1 MVLPAL
7 IWMFCVNIVPMG
19 GVIMAFEDYN
29 PGLGLLKSPWI
40 GLENFEY
47 MFRLKDVKNILGN
60 TFFIAFFKIIGNLAV
75 PIIFA
80 LLLNEV
86 KQMKFKRTA
95 QTIVYLPHFLSWV
108 ALGGMLL
115 EIFGLYGP
123 VNAIAGHLTGNRIL
137 FFQEGGLFRTLVIGS
152 DIWKNFGF
160 NAIVYLAALTGINQ
174 ELYEAVAID
183 GAGKWKRMIHITLP
197 GIKGTIV
204 LMLVLGLGNILNAG
218 FDQIYNIY
226 NPAVYE
232 TADIIDTWVYRAGL
246 VDLQFSL
253 ASAVGLLKSVVGF
266 TTISISYALAYKF
279 AGYRIF

>member
-7 IWMFCVNIVPMG
+7 IWIFCVNIVPMG
-19 GVIMAFEDYN
+19 GVVMAFEDYN
-29 PGLGLLKSPWI
+29 PGLGLIKSPWI

-47 MFRLKDVKNILGN
+47 MFRLKDVRNILGN

-123 VNAIAGHLTGNRIL
+123 INMIAGHLTGGRIL
-137 FFQEGGLFRTLVIGS
+137 FFQKGGLFRTLVIGS

-174 ELYEAVAID
+174 ELYEAAAID

-197 GIKGTIV
+197 GIRGTIV

-266 TTISISYALAYKF
+266 TTISVSYALAYRF